1 MLRLREIV
9 KKLDEFKKELEEIGD
24 YHPDERGDVLNDF
37 VPLLIN
43 ALEAVLVL
51 HKEVKDDESS
61 ASWCDHCADLSDGEH
76 WETIQWPCPTV
87 AAVNKELGE

>member
-1 MLRLREIV
+1 M

-43 ALEAVLVL
+43 ALEEVLAL
-51 HKEVKDDESS
+51 HKERALTLYNAYENSKINIFICTGCSDDS
-61 ASWCDHCADLSDGEH
+61 AIVHY
-76 WETIQWPCPTV
+76 PCPTIDIIRT
-87 AAVNKELGE
+87 ALGEDK